1 MIHESLVGIPLS
13 DMIAPSFFAVMF
25 VSLLFAWM
33 GWPPWRWDTWFE
45 EEEE

>member
-1 MIHESLVGIPLS
+1 MIHASLVGIPLS

-33 GWPPWRWDTWFE
+33 GWPIWSRRFWLE
-45 EEEE
+45 EEE